1 MGYEITK
8 WVTFFQG
15 LIFTKFRQV
24 QTEALET
31 LTGLVIGHLFGL

>member
-1 MGYEITK
+1 MCDEITK

-15 LIFTKFRQV
+15 LIFTKFRHVQV
-24 QTEALET
+24 EALET